1 MASLAFGLVAALCW
15 GIHDICVRYVSQR
28 VGILPAL
35 TTVLIIGTIVM
46 APAAVLMGDWDAMGA
61 KALGLSAASGI
72 AFTLAY
78 LGLYK
83 AFEIGPVR
91 LVAPVIG
98 AYPIL
103 SVGWAALSGQAV
115 SADQWLAVAAVISGV
130 AIVGLL
136 TDEAASGG
144 GQSKRAA
151 ILWAILGG
159 SAFAATFALGQAAAH
174 AGSEAPAIIV
184 TRIVAVGAALIL
196 LIASGGIRWPA
207 RGALPLLGLM
217 GVLDCIALGIVIAA
231 AGMARPEFA
240 SVAASTFGMITV
252 ILAWAILR
260 ERMTSGQW
268 GGVFLTFAAI
278 GYLAL

>member
-1 MASLAFGLVAALCW
+1 MGSLVFGLIAALCW

-35 TTVLIIGTIVM
+35 TTVLIIGTLVM
-46 APAAVLMGDWDAMGA
+46 APAAFLVGDWGAMGWTA
-61 KALGLSAASGI
+61 SALAMASGI

-91 LVAPVIG
+91 LVAPIIG
-98 AYPIL
+98 AYPVL
-103 SVGWAALSGQAV
+103 SVGWAAAAGQTV
-115 SADQWLAVAAVISGV
+115 SADQWLAVGAVIAGV

-136 TDEAASGG
+136 TDEAASSGN
-144 GQSKRAA
+144 KRAA
-151 ILWAILGG
+151 IIWAILGG
-159 SAFAATFALGQAAAH
+159 AAFAATFALGQAAAH
-174 AGSEAPAIIV
+174 AGSEVPAILI
-184 TRIVAVGAALIL
+184 TRIIAVGMALIL
-196 LIASGGIRWPA
+196 LAASGGIRWPA

-260 ERMTSGQW
+260 ERMTPGQW
-268 GGVFLTFAAI
+268 GGVLLTFSAI

>member
-28 VGILPAL
+28 TGILPAL
-35 TTVLIIGTIVM
+35 ATVLIIGTIVM
-46 APAAVLMGDWDAMGA
+46 APAAFFMGDWRVMDIR
-61 KALGLSAASGI
+61 ALMLSAASGI

-91 LVAPVIG
+91 LVAPIIG

-103 SVGWAALSGQAV
+103 SVGWAAASGQAV
-115 SADQWLAVAAVISGV
+115 TADQWLAVAAVIAGV
-130 AIVGLL
+130 AIVGML
-136 TDEAASGG
+136 TDEAASSGN
-144 GQSKRAA
+144 KRTA
-151 ILWAILGG
+151 ILWAMLGG
-159 SAFAATFALGQAAAH
+159 TAFAATFALGQAAAH
-174 AGSEAPAIIV
+174 AGSEAAAIFI
-184 TRIVAVGAALIL
+184 TRVVAVALALVL
-196 LIASGGIRWPA
+196 LVGSGGIRWPA
-207 RGALPLLGLM
+207 RSALPLLGLM

-231 AGMARPEFA
+231 ASMARPEFA

-260 ERMTSGQW
+260 ERMTPGQW
-268 GGVFLTFAAI
+268 AGVVLTFLAI
-278 GYLAL
+278 GYLAT

>member
-28 VGILPAL
+28 GGILPAL
-35 TTVLIIGTIVM
+35 TTVLAIGTIVM
-46 APAAVLMGDWDAMGA
+46 APAAIFMGDWGAMSS
-61 KALGLSAASGI
+61 KAMALSVASGL

-91 LVAPVIG
+91 LVAPIIG
-98 AYPIL
+98 AYPVL
-103 SVGWAALSGQAV
+103 SVGWAAMAGQEV
-115 SADQWLAVAAVISGV
+115 GADQWLAVGAVIAGV
-130 AIVGLL
+130 AIVGML
-136 TDEAASGG
+136 TSESASQGN
-144 GQSKRAA
+144 KRAA
-151 ILWAILGG
+151 ILWAVLGG
-159 SAFAATFALGQAAAH
+159 ASFAATFALGQAAAH
-174 AGSEAPAIIV
+174 AGSEGPAILV
-184 TRIVAVGAALIL
+184 TRIVAVALAVVMML
-196 LIASGGIRWPA
+196 ASGGIRWPA
-207 RGALPLLGLM
+207 RGALPLLGMM

-231 AGMARPEFA
+231 ASMARPEFA

-260 ERMTSGQW
+260 ERMTAGQW
-268 GGVFLTFAAI
+268 GGVLLTFSAI